1 MDKQTSAEK
10 TDFLAE
16 RIKQNEK
23 RQTINLNSWA
33 FDLLEKSQD
42 NLNILEFCCGTGRQT
57 EYLVKDFPNSQFT
70 CIDISNEA
78 INSVKESSFYS
89 EAKMKVFT
97 SGMDEFIV
105 NNKEKFDLVFVSYG
119 LYYAKNIDL
128 VIKSTIDLINPRGRF
143 VVLGPYGENNKQ
155 LFDLVKQSGGS
166 IDDFVIFSSTS
177 FMYDK
182 VIHLSLGK
190 FNDFKLNTI
199 INPVNWESP
208 DEVLTYWK
216 NSTFYQKE
224 IENQFKENLEAHFR
238 NNNHFVNEKHIMLFQ
253 GINKR

>member
-1 MDKQTSAEK
+1 MNNQKSAEK

-33 FDLLEKSQD
+33 FGILENSLS
-42 NLNILEFCCGTGRQT
+42 NLNVLEFCCGTGRQT
-57 EYLVKDFPNSQFT
+57 EYLAKEFPNSKFT
-70 CIDISNEA
+70 CIDISNDA
-78 INSVKESSFYS
+78 INSVKEASFYN
-89 EAKMKVFT
+89 EASMNVFT
-97 SGMDEFIV
+97 SGMDEFLA
-105 NNKEKFDLVFVSYG
+105 NNNEKFDLVFVSYG

-128 VIKSTIDLINPRGRF
+128 VINTTIDIINSGGRF

-155 LFDLVKQSGGS
+155 LFDLVLKSGGS
-166 IDDFVIFSSTS
+166 IDDFVSFSSTN

-182 VIHLSLGK
+182 VIRFSLGK
-190 FNDFKLNTI
+190 FNDIQVNTI
-199 INPVNWESP
+199 INPVKWESS

-224 IENQFKENLEAHFR
+224 IEVQFKENLAKHF
-238 NNNHFVNEKHIMLFQ
+238 NSNSYFENEKHIMLFQ